1 VIHKWDGSFD
11 WAMIFLYILGAM
23 FQISVYMTIVFT
35 FDLSIR
41 AGLNIGISTSIWAIN
56 PFLTAMLDRFL
67 HKTQIQTYQMV
78 GMLTLCLCGILVSL
92 SEFVT
97 TTPESE
103 LNRDPNAP
111 PIYLAVLMS
120 FLMPVICCIQA
131 VLEKYVVLRM
141 GVTSSDWC
149 FGYWGLLGLAL

>member
-67 HKTQIQTYQMV
+67 H
-78 GMLTLCLCGILVSL
+78 
-92 SEFVT
+92 
-97 TTPESE
+97 
-103 LNRDPNAP
+103 
-111 PIYLAVLMS
+111 
-120 FLMPVICCIQA
+120 
-131 VLEKYVVLRM
+131 
-141 GVTSSDWC
+141 
-149 FGYWGLLGLAL
+149 